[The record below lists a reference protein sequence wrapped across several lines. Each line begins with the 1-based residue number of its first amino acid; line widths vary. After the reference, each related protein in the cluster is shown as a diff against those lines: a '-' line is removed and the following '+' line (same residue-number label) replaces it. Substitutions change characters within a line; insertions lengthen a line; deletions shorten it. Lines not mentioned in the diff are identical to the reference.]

1 MACRLFCRNK
11 TGWRFRFKRIFIST
25 MNQNSKVAISFSLC
39 VYHKCILPVFSS
51 TSFLLLGLHPGK
63 CLIILIFL
71 LICPFIHSTIHR
83 SIHPTPHPSIHSSI
97 HPSHH
102 PFIHPPNHPPIHPFF
117 CLDTSFYPWLVLPRG
132 TNPIV
137 SIFQLQMYSNN
148 EMELSLWNP

>member
-11 TGWRFRFKRIFIST
+11 TGWRFRFKGIFIST

-39 VYHKCILPVFSS
+39 VYRKCILFVFSS

-71 LICPFIHSTIHR
+71 LICPFTHSTVHR

-97 HPSHH
+97 HPS
-102 PFIHPPNHPPIHPFF
+102 IHPTIHSSIHLIIHPFTHSSVLIHPSILGW
-117 CLDTSFYPWLVLPRG
+117 CCQEGLIPSYP
-132 TNPIV
+132 
-137 SIFQLQMYSNN
+137 SSNSKCIQI
-148 EMELSLWNP
+148 MRWG

>member
-97 HPSHH
+97 HP
-102 PFIHPPNHPPIHPFF
+102 IIHPFTHSSVLIHPSILGW
-117 CLDTSFYPWLVLPRG
+117 CCQEGLIPSYP
-132 TNPIV
+132 
-137 SIFQLQMYSNN
+137 SSNSKCIQI
-148 EMELSLWNP
+148 MRWS